1 MPQVNVKKVRRW
13 PAVMKRFKRM
23 GRFAFDRVV
32 KTAAYVRTA
41 PGTNKTKANGQ
52 VNTASITGLPALKA
66 NGKK

>member
-1 MPQVNVKKVRRW
+1 
-13 PAVMKRFKRM
+13 MKRFKRM